1 MYFLPQVQYAHQ
13 MNFSGV
19 MFWSMDLDDFNG
31 DSCGMGRYP
40 LLSAIRDEVK
50 RIEKQTSG
58 ATTDNSSYKPFAS
71 FFAFYFS
78 VFFFVGFRCVIFLI

>member
-1 MYFLPQVQYAHQ
+1 

-19 MFWSMDLDDFNG
+19 MFWSMDLDDFKG
-31 DSCGMGRYP
+31 DSCGKGRYP

-58 ATTDNSSYKPFAS
+58 ATTDNSAYKPFAS
-71 FFAFYFS
+71 FFVFYIS
-78 VFFFVGFRCVIFLI
+78 VFTVIGYRSVVFLI